1 MLYSGGV
8 SLEHILLGLLRVP
21 ASGYDLKAVLD
32 HGIGHFWAAE
42 LSQIYPSLKRL
53 EERGLLRSR
62 RAASKRGPGRIVY
75 EITAAGRK
83 KLDAWLRNEPQFGNM
98 RHAFLAQIYLM
109 DELADL
115 PRTLGF
121 LEELHTRWTPRLE
134 ALKNAEKEWS
144 RRDTGFP
151 DQLSLAAF
159 HQHLTLRMGQ
169 HAYQGW
175 LTWCEESMRRVRARM
190 RKENRNGKPVSVAAV
205 GAHRRRQHRADPVLD
220 SGHRSQGW

>member
-1 MLYSGGV
+1 V
-8 SLEHILLGLLRVP
+8 SLEHILLGLLREP

-32 HGIGHFWAAE
+32 HGVGHFWAAE

-53 EERGLLRSR
+53 EKRGLLRSR

-83 KLDAWLRNEPQFGNM
+83 ELVAWLRTGPEFGDM
-98 RHAFLAQIYLM
+98 RHTFLAQIYLM

-115 PRTLGF
+115 AHALRF
-121 LEELHTRWTPRLE
+121 LEQLHTRWAPRLE

-144 RRDTGFP
+144 QLDPGFP
-151 DQLSLAAF
+151 DALSLAAF

-169 HAYQGW
+169 HSYRGW
-175 LTWCEESMRRVRARM
+175 LTWCEESIRRIRARM
-190 RKENRNGKPVSVAAV
+190 RKENRNGHPVSGTAV
-205 GAHRRRQHRADPVLD
+205 GAHRRRQHRADIVLD
-220 SGHRSQGW
+220 SGYR